1 MERDYGALTPTAV
14 GVIMREAVRRAM
26 KIIQRHRF
34 VVEAE
39 KKMGKDGV
47 LSDVVTI
54 ADREAQEMYLR
65 MIRENFP
72 NYGVMAEEDELSLK
86 GAGLYLTVDPLDG
99 TRAYARRQSTGVGT
113 MIALADGTEVI
124 SAYVGDALTG
134 EVYGYR
140 PDSDRVYRLN
150 RFEQAIRIE
159 YEAKPLKQS
168 YILLRE
174 APWTYRL
181 DAQTLATKH
190 FKGIDV
196 EGGSIGLSF
205 ARLWKHE
212 VGAILLGPG
221 YETPWDSTPVQGI
234 SKKLG
239 FVCIEV
245 TPDGRVEL
253 VDPPPPCS
261 VVPRDTEVLIIH
273 RDNLEEIDLSHPLFQ
288 GKS

>member
-39 KKMGKDGV
+39 KKMGKDGA

-54 ADREAQEMYLR
+54 ADREAQEMYIR

-72 NYGVMAEEDELSLK
+72 LYGVMAEEDELSWE
-86 GAGLYLTVDPLDG
+86 GSGLYLTVDPLDG

-113 MIALADGTEVI
+113 MIALADGTEVL
-124 SAYVGDALTG
+124 SAYVGDALTS

-168 YILLRE
+168 YILMRE
-174 APWTYRL
+174 DPWFYRL
-181 DAQTLATKH
+181 DAQALATQH

-221 YETPWDSTPVQGI
+221 YDTPWDSTPVQGI

-239 FVCIEV
+239 FVCVEIR
-245 TPDGRVEL
+245 PDGSVEL
-253 VDPPPPCS
+253 VDPPPPCT
-261 VVPRDTEVLIIH
+261 VVHRDTEQLIVH
-273 RDNLEEIDLSHPLFQ
+273 RDNLKELNLNDPLFR
-288 GKS
+288 GK

>member
-1 MERDYGALTPTAV
+1 MSRDYGTLAPSTV
-14 GVIMREAVRRAM
+14 GVVMREAVRRAI

-39 KKMGKDGV
+39 AKMGKDGV
-47 LSDVVTI
+47 LNDVVTV

-72 NYGVMAEEDELSLK
+72 HYGVLAEEDELRIP
-86 GAGLYLTVDPLDG
+86 GGGLYLTVDPLDG

-113 MIALADGTEVI
+113 MIALSDGREVI
-124 SAYVGDALTG
+124 SAYVGDALTS

-140 PDSDRVYRLN
+140 PDSERVYRLN
-150 RFEQAIRIE
+150 RFEQAIRIW
-159 YEAKPLKQS
+159 YEAKPLKDS

-174 APWTYRL
+174 DPWTYRL
-181 DAQTLATKH
+181 DARTLATQY
-190 FKGIDV
+190 FRGIDV

-205 ARLWKHE
+205 ARLWKRE

-221 YETPWDSTPVQGI
+221 FDTPWDSTPVQGI

-239 FVCIEV
+239 FVSLEV
-245 TPDGRVEL
+245 RPNGQVEM
-253 VDPPPPCS
+253 VDPLPPCS
-261 VVPRDTEVLIIH
+261 VAPREAEVLIVH
-273 RDNLEEIDLSHPLFQ
+273 RDNLAELDLAHPLFRGSQ
-288 GKS
+288 

>member
-39 KKMGKDGV
+39 KKMGKDGA

-72 NYGVMAEEDELSLK
+72 NYGVMAEEDELSWK
-86 GAGLYLTVDPLDG
+86 GSGLYLTVDPLDG

-113 MIALADGTEVI
+113 MIALADGTDVL
-124 SAYVGDALTG
+124 SAYVGDALTS

-159 YEAKPLKQS
+159 YEAKPLKDS
-168 YILLRE
+168 YVLMRE
-174 APWTYRL
+174 DPWFYRL
-181 DAQTLATKH
+181 DAQALATQY

-234 SKKLG
+234 SKQLG
-239 FVCIEV
+239 FVCVEIR
-245 TPDGRVEL
+245 PDGSVEL
-253 VDPPPPCS
+253 VDPLPPCS
-261 VVPRDTEVLIIH
+261 VVHRDTEQLIIH
-273 RDNLEEIDLSHPLFQ
+273 RDNLKELDLADPLFR
-288 GKS
+288 GK